1 MLVIFIT
8 IDTNRATMSGPT
20 HTSKGRHII
29 TSHKQP
35 KSKDLE
41 LSAAEGLLHLAAGR
55 HGVGL
60 VLAVPSLGPLAGSS
74 TEAGLVLAEGLVVA
88 TATNGVDEVL
98 AVVQLDDIVAVVLEV
113 LGVLAAGLAPGLGVV
128 FVALGLA
135 VADVEGLAGG
145 GDLVGEV
152 DVEVALDAAVV
163 VDVDA
168 VLAKV
173 DIAAAVVEDGDGL
186 VVLGAFSVASEGE
199 VASGLL
205 AGEGTAVELLLG
217 ATPFTAAYALALAG
231 SGDVATVLV
240 VVVVVHDLVAVVD
253 GDDLLAELAALRV
266 EVLLQTASG
275 SAGRGMEGGRVRS
288 RVGSRES
295 GRVAGRVAGRVG
307 GGEAGRVG
315 GGEARRVA
323 GRVRGGERSRVRG
336 GERSRV
342 RGRHRGDEGAGVVSV

>member
-74 TEAGLVLAEGLVVA
+74 TEAGLVLAVA

-145 GDLVGEV
+145 EDLVGEV
-152 DVEVALDAAVV
+152 DVEA
-163 VDVDA
+163 
-168 VLAKV
+168 
-173 DIAAAVVEDGDGL
+173 
-186 VVLGAFSVASEGE
+186 
-199 VASGLL
+199 
-205 AGEGTAVELLLG
+205 
-217 ATPFTAAYALALAG
+217 
-231 SGDVATVLV
+231 
-240 VVVVVHDLVAVVD
+240 H
-253 GDDLLAELAALRV
+253 
-266 EVLLQTASG
+266 
-275 SAGRGMEGGRVRS
+275 
-288 RVGSRES
+288 
-295 GRVAGRVAGRVG
+295 
-307 GGEAGRVG
+307 
-315 GGEARRVA
+315 
-323 GRVRGGERSRVRG
+323 
-336 GERSRV
+336 
-342 RGRHRGDEGAGVVSV
+342 

>member
-74 TEAGLVLAEGLVVA
+74 TEAGLVLAEGLIVA

-98 AVVQLDDIVAVVLEV
+98 AVVKLDDIVAVVLEV
-113 LGVLAAGLAPGLGVV
+113 LGVVSALGV
-128 FVALGLA
+128 A

-145 GDLVGEV
+145 EDLVGEV

-205 AGEGTAVELLLG
+205 AGEGTEVELLLG

-275 SAGRGMEGGRVRS
+275 SAGRGREGGRVRS

-307 GGEAGRVG
+307 GGEAGRVRG
-315 GGEARRVA
+315 RERSRVRSRVR
-323 GRVRGGERSRVRG
+323 GRVRGRERSRVRG
-336 GERSRV
+336 RE